1 MHRIVIQIFLGIV
14 FMILKGDNFMSNIKN
29 TSILFNDEIREIKNL
44 LEQSKKTVATTVNTT
59 LLVTNWKIGEIIV
72 KYEQNN
78 NIRAAYGESTLKE
91 MSKVLSKEFG
101 TGFSRSNLQNMRK
114 FYLEY
119 TICQAVTGKL
129 TWTHYCELLSITDYS
144 KRSFYEKECVSSNWS
159 TRELKRQINT
169 SFYERLLLSNEN
181 INKEVIYKLATKG
194 NEVLKAEDIIKDPYV
209 FEFLGIPEN
218 KPLMESDL

>member
-14 FMILKGDNFMSNIKN
+14 FIILKGDNFMSNIKN

-181 INKEVIYKLATKG
+181 INKEVIYKLATSIKG
-194 NEVLKAEDIIKDPYV
+194 
-209 FEFLGIPEN
+209 
-218 KPLMESDL
+218 

>member
-1 MHRIVIQIFLGIV
+1 
-14 FMILKGDNFMSNIKN
+14 MSNIKN

-129 TWTHYCELLSITDYS
+129 
-144 KRSFYEKECVSSNWS
+144 
-159 TRELKRQINT
+159 
-169 SFYERLLLSNEN
+169 
-181 INKEVIYKLATKG
+181 
-194 NEVLKAEDIIKDPYV
+194 
-209 FEFLGIPEN
+209 
-218 KPLMESDL
+218 